1 MKDKKITQMGVRTHT
16 KEELKSFFSEHFFG
30 AHIKEQ
36 DMIASLLAFAKLE
49 FAKKSN
55 DVETL
60 RKIHNEITIN
70 QKEFAKKS
78 NDVEKLRQIHNEIT
92 INQK

>member
-1 MKDKKITQMGVRTHT
+1 MKDTKITQFGIRTHT
-16 KEELKSFFSEHFFG
+16 KEELKEYFKSVFFG

-36 DMIASLLAFAKLE
+36 DMIASLLE

-60 RKIHNEITIN
+60 RKIHNQITIN
-70 QKEFAKKS
+70 QK
-78 NDVEKLRQIHNEIT
+78 
-92 INQK
+92 